1 MFSGRT
7 NKSKPVPQDDQ
18 TRPTRVK
25 NQFVINNPVGV
36 LNLGATYNINVEQ
49 AITEV
54 NTNNVTRTKNYKY
67 KPTGNKE
74 RLPAKKEEM
83 LNKNIPTKECMQ
95 MLCSSRRQVE
105 YADIL
110 KLSQN
115 IGSNWKAVG
124 LIFQDGLMF
133 NAAQMEGFEADTK
146 CLSDGVRR
154 MLYRWLQWKD
164 TKATVGKLALA
175 LFQTKEFD
183 ALRCL
188 TP

>member
-1 MFSGRT
+1 M
-7 NKSKPVPQDDQ
+7 
-18 TRPTRVK
+18 
-25 NQFVINNPVGV
+25 
-36 LNLGATYNINVEQ
+36 
-49 AITEV
+49 
-54 NTNNVTRTKNYKY
+54 NTNNVTRKKNYKY

-74 RLPAKKEEM
+74 KLQANKEEM
-83 LNKNIPTKECMQ
+83 FNKNIPTKEFMRV
-95 MLCSSRRQVE
+95 LVSSHRQVE

-110 KLSQN
+110 KLSKN

-133 NAAQMEGFEADTK
+133 NAAQMEQFEADTK
-146 CLSDGVRR
+146 CMSDGVRR

-164 TKATVGKLALA
+164 RKATVGRLALA

-183 ALRCL
+183 AVICL